1 MPLLA
6 PSFSPSDVD
15 VSILVS
21 TQRSIRNATALK
33 TVEESG
39 GKDTAVE
46 ESKIPS
52 VQLEMDSITDTLAAS
67 MACSLL
73 GHVLFLKNQVPLPVP
88 QLARIMI
95 TGKANARATKLRS
108 ELLDSFDTLLSHLG
122 TTFTALSTAFAR
134 SFPQEG
140 RSKTMRTSRA
150 YLAILVGPSIGSAK
164 SKVMLAVDGLEA
176 KVWGQRDDIRLEDE
190 SGSSESDVDDEEDD
204 SDEEGEIS
212 DGEEGP
218 SDSDESDVDDESETE
233 SDDDDDDDETSLP
246 PPLSTFAEEQRI
258 LRTADRLL
266 SRALVSADCEG
277 NGLASEISP
286 TQTHILI
293 RAPRRFIHPAW
304 IPRQNITASMD
315 NFLEQFLGAAGHG
328 PKTNKKKTKI
338 EGLWVACQKPSTDL
352 GKDVRDEEDEMI
364 WWSWDG
370 KLVGFAGW

>member
-1 MPLLA
+1 DA
-6 PSFSPSDVD
+6 V
-15 VSILVS
+15 
-21 TQRSIRNATALK
+21 
-33 TVEESG
+33 
-39 GKDTAVE
+39 VE

-52 VQLEMDSITDTLAAS
+52 VQLDMDSITDTLAAS

-88 QLARIMI
+88 QLARISI
-95 TGKANARATKLRS
+95 TGKVNVRTTKLRT

-134 SFPQEG
+134 CFPQEQRPG
-140 RSKTMRTSRA
+140 TVHTSRA
-150 YLAILVGPSIGSAK
+150 YMAILMGPSIGSAK

-176 KVWGQRDDIRLEDE
+176 KVWGQRDDLRLEDE
-190 SGSSESDVDDEEDD
+190 GGNSESDDDECDNDD
-204 SDEEGEIS
+204 DQESQSS
-212 DGEEGP
+212 DGDAEGP
-218 SDSDESDVDDESETE
+218 SDSDESDA
-233 SDDDDDDDETSLP
+233 DDDENDRASSP
-246 PPLSTFAEEQRI
+246 PPPSAFAEEQRI

-266 SRALVSADCEG
+266 SRALVSADCDG

-293 RAPRRFIHPAW
+293 RAPRRFVHPSW
-304 IPRQNITASMD
+304 IPRQNVTASMD
-315 NFLEQFLGAAGHG
+315 NFLEQFIGVAGHG
-328 PKTNKKKTKI
+328 PRTSKKKTKV

-352 GKDVRDEEDEMI
+352 GTDVKNEEDEMI

>member
-1 MPLLA
+1 MPLLT
-6 PSFSPSDVD
+6 PSLSPLDVD
-15 VSILVS
+15 LPVSASNEQPIINV
-21 TQRSIRNATALK
+21 TALEQSRSK
-33 TVEESG
+33 DTVVEESR
-39 GKDTAVE
+39 
-46 ESKIPS
+46 IPS

-88 QLARIMI
+88 QLARIAI
-95 TGKANARATKLRS
+95 TGKANARITKMRS

-122 TTFTALSTAFAR
+122 TTFTALSTAFAL
-134 SFPQEG
+134 SFSQEEQT
-140 RSKTMRTSRA
+140 KTIRTSRA
-150 YLAILVGPSIGSAK
+150 YMAILVGPSIGSAK

-176 KVWGQRDDIRLEDE
+176 KVWGQRDDIHLEDE
-190 SGSSESDVDDEEDD
+190 SGSDDDGSENKEDD
-204 SDEEGEIS
+204 SDEECESS
-212 DGEEGP
+212 DCCEEGP
-218 SDSDESDVDDESETE
+218 SDSDESDVDDEDNIE
-233 SDDDDDDDETSLP
+233 SDNDDDNDDQTTLP
-246 PPLSTFAEEQRI
+246 PPPSAFVEDQRI

-277 NGLASEISP
+277 NGLASEIGP

-293 RAPRRFIHPAW
+293 RAPRRFVHPAW
-304 IPRQNITASMD
+304 IPRQNVTASMD

-338 EGLWVACQKPSTDL
+338 EGLWVACQRPSTDL
-352 GKDVRDEEDEMI
+352 GKDERQEEDEMI

>member
-1 MPLLA
+1 M
-6 PSFSPSDVD
+6 
-15 VSILVS
+15 S
-21 TQRSIRNATALK
+21 TQRPITNATALK
-33 TVEESG
+33 IVEESE
-39 GKDTAVE
+39 GKDTVVE

-88 QLARIMI
+88 QLARMAI
-95 TGKANARATKLRS
+95 TGKANARTTKMRS
-108 ELLDSFDTLLSHLG
+108 ELLDSFDTLMSHLG
-122 TTFTALSTAFAR
+122 TTFTALSTAFAL
-134 SFPQEG
+134 SFTPEE
-140 RSKTMRTSRA
+140 RSKTLHTSRA
-150 YLAILVGPSIGSAK
+150 YMAILVGPSIGSAK
-164 SKVMLAVDGLEA
+164 SKVMFAVDGLEA

-190 SGSSESDVDDEEDD
+190 SGNEDDGSEDEEDE
-204 SDEEGEIS
+204 SDEECEAN
-212 DGEEGP
+212 DGCEEGP
-218 SDSDESDVDDESETE
+218 SDSDESDVDDDEDETE
-233 SDDDDDDDETSLP
+233 SDDNDQTSLSP
-246 PPLSTFAEEQRI
+246 PPSAFAEEQRI

-293 RAPRRFIHPAW
+293 RAPRRFVHPAW

-328 PKTNKKKTKI
+328 PRTTKKKTKI
-338 EGLWVACQKPSTDL
+338 EGLWVACQRPSTDL
-352 GKDVRDEEDEMI
+352 GKGDEEDEMI

>member
-6 PSFSPSDVD
+6 SSFLPQDVELSGS
-15 VSILVS
+15 VSS
-21 TQRSIRNATALK
+21 QRPIIDATAL
-33 TVEESG
+33 EESR
-39 GKDTAVE
+39 GKDTVVE

-88 QLARIMI
+88 QLARMAI
-95 TGKANARATKLRS
+95 TGKVNARTTKMRS

-122 TTFTALSTAFAR
+122 TAFTALSTAFAL
-134 SFPQEG
+134 SFSQEE
-140 RSKTMRTSRA
+140 RSKSMHTSRA
-150 YLAILVGPSIGSAK
+150 YMAILVGPSIGSAK

-190 SGSSESDVDDEEDD
+190 SGSDDDGGENEEDD
-204 SDEEGEIS
+204 SDEECESS
-212 DGEEGP
+212 DCCEEGP
-218 SDSDESDVDDESETE
+218 SDSEESDVDDEDETE
-233 SDDDDDDDETSLP
+233 SDDDDDDDQAPLP
-246 PPLSTFAEEQRI
+246 PPPSTFVEEQRI

-266 SRALVSADCEG
+266 SRALVWADCNG
-277 NGLASEISP
+277 NGLSSEIGP

-293 RAPRRFIHPAW
+293 RAPRRFVHPAW

>member
-6 PSFSPSDVD
+6 PSFSPLNVD
-15 VSILVS
+15 LPVSVS
-21 TQRSIRNATALK
+21 TQRPITNATALK
-33 TVEESG
+33 IVEESG

-52 VQLEMDSITDTLAAS
+52 VQLEMDSITDTVAAS

-88 QLARIMI
+88 QLARIAI
-95 TGKANARATKLRS
+95 TGKANARTTKLRS

-134 SFPQEG
+134 SFPQEE
-140 RSKTMRTSRA
+140 RSKTVHTSRA
-150 YLAILVGPSIGSAK
+150 YMAILVGPSIGSAK

-176 KVWGQRDDIRLEDE
+176 KVWGQRDDMCLEDE
-190 SGSSESDVDDEEDD
+190 SGSDNNGSENEEDD
-204 SDEEGEIS
+204 SDEECESS
-212 DGEEGP
+212 DGCEEGP
-218 SDSDESDVDDESETE
+218 SDSDGSDVDDEDETE
-233 SDDDDDDDETSLP
+233 SDDDDRTSSP
-246 PPLSTFAEEQRI
+246 PPPSAFAEEQRI

-293 RAPRRFIHPAW
+293 RAPRRFVHPAW

-315 NFLEQFLGAAGHG
+315 NFLEQFLVAAGHG
-328 PKTNKKKTKI
+328 PRTNKKKTKI

>member
-6 PSFSPSDVD
+6 PLFSPLDVEFPEP
-15 VSILVS
+15 LS
-21 TQRSIRNATALK
+21 TQRPITIAAALK
-33 TVEESG
+33 PFEEDG
-39 GKDTAVE
+39 GKDTVVE

-52 VQLEMDSITDTLAAS
+52 VQLDMDSITDTVAAS

-88 QLARIMI
+88 QLARIVI
-95 TGKANARATKLRS
+95 TDKANARTTKLRS

-134 SFPQEG
+134 SLPQEE
-140 RSKTMRTSRA
+140 RSKTMHTNRA
-150 YLAILVGPSIGSAK
+150 YMAILMGPSIGSAK

-176 KVWGQRDDIRLEDE
+176 KVWGQRDDIRLADE
-190 SGSSESDVDDEEDD
+190 SGNSESDDDRSDDEGGDD
-204 SDEEGEIS
+204 
-212 DGEEGP
+212 EGP
-218 SDSDESDVDDESETE
+218 SDSDDSDVDDEDETE
-233 SDDDDDDDETSLP
+233 SDNDGDDDDGTSS
-246 PPLSTFAEEQRI
+246 PPLPSAFAEEQRI

-266 SRALVSADCEG
+266 SRALVSADCDG

-293 RAPRRFIHPAW
+293 RAPRRFVHPAW
-304 IPRQNITASMD
+304 IPRQNVTASMD

-328 PKTNKKKTKI
+328 PKTHKKKAKI

-352 GKDVRDEEDEMI
+352 GKDAKNEEDEMI

>member
-6 PSFSPSDVD
+6 QSFSRRDVELTIS
-15 VSILVS
+15 VSS
-21 TQRSIRNATALK
+21 QRPIIDTTTL
-33 TVEESG
+33 EESG
-39 GKDTAVE
+39 KDTVVE

-88 QLARIMI
+88 QLARIAI
-95 TGKANARATKLRS
+95 TGKANARTTKMRS
-108 ELLDSFDTLLSHLG
+108 ELLDSFGTLLSHLG
-122 TTFTALSTAFAR
+122 TTFTALSTAFALSFSQEER
-134 SFPQEG
+134 SE
-140 RSKTMRTSRA
+140 TMHRSRA
-150 YLAILVGPSIGSAK
+150 YMAILVGPSIGSAK

-176 KVWGQRDDIRLEDE
+176 KAWGQRDDIRVEDE
-190 SGSSESDVDDEEDD
+190 SGSGDEGSENEEDD
-204 SDEEGEIS
+204 SDEECESS
-212 DGEEGP
+212 DCCEEGP
-218 SDSDESDVDDESETE
+218 SDSDESDDDDVDETE
-233 SDDDDDDDETSLP
+233 SNDDNDDRVPSLP
-246 PPLSTFAEEQRI
+246 PSPAFVEEQRI

-266 SRALVSADCEG
+266 SRALVSADCDG
-277 NGLASEISP
+277 NGLSSEIGP

-293 RAPRRFIHPAW
+293 RAPRRFVHPAW
-304 IPRQNITASMD
+304 IPRQNVTASMD

-328 PKTNKKKTKI
+328 PKTKKKKTKI
-338 EGLWVACQKPSTDL
+338 EGLWVACQKPSTEL

>member
-1 MPLLA
+1 
-6 PSFSPSDVD
+6 
-15 VSILVS
+15 
-21 TQRSIRNATALK
+21 
-33 TVEESG
+33 
-39 GKDTAVE
+39 DTTVE

-88 QLARIMI
+88 QLARITI

-140 RSKTMRTSRA
+140 RSETMRTSRA

-190 SGSSESDVDDEEDD
+190 SGSSENDVDESDDEEDD
-204 SDEEGEIS
+204 SDEEGESS

-218 SDSDESDVDDESETE
+218 SDSDESDVDDEGETE
-233 SDDDDDDDETSLP
+233 SDDDDDDDDQTSLP

-266 SRALVSADCEG
+266 SRALVSADCDG

-293 RAPRRFIHPAW
+293 RAPRRFVHPAW
-304 IPRQNITASMD
+304 IPRQNVTASMD

-328 PKTNKKKTKI
+328 PRINKKKTKI
-338 EGLWVACQKPSTDL
+338 EGLWVACQRPSTDP
-352 GKDVRDEEDEMI
+352 GKEMKNEEDEMI